1 MAQPWA
7 YLAMVKPFTLE
18 SRKGNYQS
26 LSYGVLGVGAPFFA
40 PCQKWRPFRPQF
52 WKNNFWEHLLS

>member
-18 SRKGNYQS
+18 SRKGNYPTCS
-26 LSYGVLGVGAPFFA
+26 MGARNTPGAPPPTAAVSRF
-40 PCQKWRPFRPQF
+40 
-52 WKNNFWEHLLS
+52 